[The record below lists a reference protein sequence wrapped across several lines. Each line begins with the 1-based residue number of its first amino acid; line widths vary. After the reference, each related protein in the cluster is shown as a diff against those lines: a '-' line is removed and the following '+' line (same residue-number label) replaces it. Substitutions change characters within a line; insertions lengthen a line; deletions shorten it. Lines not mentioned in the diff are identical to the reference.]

1 MPPCRVKIAAFKGS
15 TCRLA
20 IKHRKQ
26 VPPRPEM
33 IRRAQFLYLRVEFLP
48 RQLPFKPSNPFLS
61 RFFHCNYFRAAIR
74 TRKTFFAIVEYLFPA
89 CLTSHF
95 AVFLSLRPLRSFRLK
110 LKRSDPDSRGQAA
123 QSPMRIRLKHV
134 NRQGRRRYP
143 TQAHPPRAR
152 PHWQS
157 GVR

>member
-95 AVFLSLRPLRSFRLK
+95 VVPFFAPFAFFAAK
-110 LKRSDPDSRGQAA
+110 LKRFDPDLRGQAA
-123 QSPMRIRLKHV
+123 QSPMRIRLKQV
-134 NRQGRRRYP
+134 NRRSRRQGS
-143 TQAHPPRAR
+143 TQVHPPRAR

>member
-1 MPPCRVKIAAFKGS
+1 
-15 TCRLA
+15 
-20 IKHRKQ
+20 
-26 VPPRPEM
+26 M

-95 AVFLSLRPLRSFRLK
+95 VVPFSVPLVFFVANPITPGKS
-110 LKRSDPDSRGQAA
+110 
-123 QSPMRIRLKHV
+123 
-134 NRQGRRRYP
+134 
-143 TQAHPPRAR
+143 
-152 PHWQS
+152 
-157 GVR
+157 